1 MRQRLALALLLA
13 AATMPAA
20 AHAQDQCRAIR
31 GLTNMDGR
39 RFADV
44 AIGYAGDPMRLSVRV
59 GRTEALPT
67 PKECSLSAEAEE
79 IELDCSWRP
88 GDYAAT
94 NALFDDLLARL
105 QRCLADRLTAPTG
118 PRPYGGTYVTLRGSD
133 TTLPVPGGETR
144 IRLRLIE
151 APGGSSP
158 AYHYIDLDIDFEPGE
173 ADGD

>member
-1 MRQRLALALLLA
+1 MRRRLALPLSLV
-13 AATMPAA
+13 AATVPNTAI
-20 AHAQDQCRAIR
+20 AQDQCRAIR

-39 RFADV
+39 GFADV
-44 AIGYAGDPMRLSVRV
+44 AIGYARDPMRLSLRV

-67 PKECSLSAEAEE
+67 PKECSLSADADD

-94 NALFDDLLARL
+94 NALFDDLLARF

-151 APGGSSP
+151 APDGSSP
-158 AYHYIDLDIDFEPGE
+158 AYHYIDLDIDFAPGE
-173 ADGD
+173 TDGD